1 MIVNGLPTDDLVYD
15 VCVVGTGPVG
25 IAVMIECERHGLSVL
40 ALEAGGEKQQGF
52 GWLER
57 LGLSASSVHHAPL
70 GVTTRCAFGGTS
82 WAWSGGCITFDDIDF
97 DDREHV
103 AESGWPLAHE
113 AVAPYY
119 DDAARI
125 LQCSPSINWQPDGS
139 KPEDRVLGETV
150 FSISKQPKLAISY
163 REHIAR
169 SQFIVLA
176 LNSRVT
182 ALNLSS
188 DGTHVESLT
197 VVSHGRTVTLRP
209 QRIVLAAGG
218 LKTTRLLL
226 ATQRRW
232 PHHFGGPDGALGR
245 YYMGHLA
252 GSIASVAFRDPEPDA
267 LLPPRDGGVPE
278 RRLTIS
284 RAKQMSERLLNVAF
298 WPNAALFF
306 DPSHGDGVLSAA
318 FLALAIPRIGNL
330 VAGGG
335 VRRSYLGSGPRQLGA
350 HVRNIVRSPGATI
363 AGLGQL
369 LWNRIMSRPGLGA
382 RARDTGLGVYAL
394 QYHAE
399 TEPKWESRVC
409 LSDKIDRFGV
419 PELSINL
426 MFSENDAASIV
437 RSHDVLDKAL
447 RDAGMASIDYLDPP
461 DRRATN
467 VLSQARDGYHQLG
480 TTRMGNDPSKS
491 VVDKDCRVHGI
502 GNLFVASSSVFPTSG
517 HANPTLLA
525 TTLGVRLAEHLAG
538 LIKKGCDL
546 RGPSDAGQRVSPSA
560 SQPGTAP

>member
-1 MIVNGLPTDDLVYD
+1 MIVNGPPTNDDLVYD

-25 IAVMIECERHGLSVL
+25 IAVMLECERHGLRVL
-40 ALEAGGEKQQGF
+40 ALEAGGEKRQGL
-52 GWLER
+52 GWPDWM
-57 LGLSASSVHHAPL
+57 GLSSSSTHAPL
-70 GVTTRCAFGGTS
+70 NVTTRCAFGGTS
-82 WAWSGGCITFDDIDF
+82 WAWSGGCVTFDDIDF
-97 DDREHV
+97 DDRRHV
-103 AESGWPLAHE
+103 AESGWPLPHE
-113 AVAPYY
+113 AVASYY
-119 DDAARI
+119 EAAARI
-125 LQCSPSINWQPDGS
+125 LQCSPSINWQPHGS

-169 SQFIVLA
+169 STSILLA
-176 LNSRVT
+176 LNSKVT

-188 DGTHVESLT
+188 DGTRIESLT
-197 VVSHGRTVTLRP
+197 VSSQGHTVILRP
-209 QRIVLAAGG
+209 ARVVLAAGG

-226 ATQRRW
+226 AAQRSW
-232 PHHFGGPDGALGR
+232 PQHFGGPEGALGR

-252 GSIASVAFRDPEPDA
+252 GSIATVAFRDPKPDA
-267 LLPPRDGGVPE
+267 LLPPRDGGVPD
-278 RRLTIS
+278 RRMTIN

-298 WPNAALFF
+298 WPNTALFF

-318 FLALAIPRIGNL
+318 FLALAIPRLGDL
-330 VAGGG
+330 MAGGL
-335 VRRSYLGSGPRQLGA
+335 RRSYLGPGPRQLGA
-350 HVRNIVRSPGATI
+350 HVRNVVSSPGATV

-369 LWNRIMSRPGLGA
+369 LWNRLISGPGLGA

-399 TEPKWESRVC
+399 MEPKRESRVS
-409 LSDKIDRFGV
+409 LSEKLDRSGV

-426 MFSENDAASIV
+426 MFSENEAESIV

-447 RDAGMASIDYLDPP
+447 REQGMASIDYLDAAGE
-461 DRRATN
+461 RVAN

-480 TTRMGNDPSKS
+480 TTRMGIDPGKS

-538 LIKKGCDL
+538 LIKGSVDL
-546 RGPSDAGQRVSPSA
+546 RGPSDAGEQISA
-560 SQPGTAP
+560 GAVRSEILP